1 MKLIFEKH
9 AGKSGWSFVFIPT
22 FGITNTYGIYEFT
35 IGSAVFTLTLKF
47 NDDPEW

>member
-1 MKLIFEKH
+1 MKFEPEMH

-35 IGSAVFTLTLKF
+35 IGWAVFTLTIKF
-47 NDDPEW
+47 NDEAEW